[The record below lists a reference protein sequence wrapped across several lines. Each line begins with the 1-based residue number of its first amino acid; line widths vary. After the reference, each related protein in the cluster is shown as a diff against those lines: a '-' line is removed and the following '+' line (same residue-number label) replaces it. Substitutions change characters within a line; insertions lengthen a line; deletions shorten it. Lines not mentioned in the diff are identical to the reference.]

1 MEMTEHQ
8 IALKEVL
15 NKVIAEDG
23 EPAIGKFIAETIA
36 SMNWNYN
43 TANDTLADIAR
54 ESMMKIDPS
63 NVTSEVLQLEGYA
76 NRLMNRIKKQN

>member
-8 IALKEVL
+8 NALKEVL
-15 NKVIAEDG
+15 NKVIAEYG

-43 TANDTLADIAR
+43 TANDTLTDIAR
-54 ESMMKIDPS
+54 EAMMKIDT
-63 NVTSEVLQLEGYA
+63 TSVSPEVYQLEGYV
-76 NRLMNRIKKQN
+76 NRLMTRIKNSK